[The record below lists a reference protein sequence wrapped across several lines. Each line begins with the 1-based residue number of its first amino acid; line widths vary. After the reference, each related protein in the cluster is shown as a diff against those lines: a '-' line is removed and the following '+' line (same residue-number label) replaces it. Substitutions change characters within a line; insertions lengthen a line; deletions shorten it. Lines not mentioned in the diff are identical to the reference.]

1 LKAAERGARLAG
13 QLLAFSRTQK
23 LQIRPLDI
31 SKTVAG
37 FAEMLHRSI
46 GATIRIQMDL
56 KTDDEYVLGD
66 QIQLEMGMLNLAL
79 NARDAM
85 PDGGDITI
93 ATRLRQI
100 AGDRE
105 LPDGRYVELSI
116 ADKGIGMPQKSWRV
130 SSSRSS
136 RPRRSVE
143 APDWA

>member
-1 LKAAERGARLAG
+1 
-13 QLLAFSRTQK
+13 
-23 LQIRPLDI
+23 
-31 SKTVAG
+31 VAG